1 MRDIFPGTAA
11 RLEQWRA
18 MPDVLGVVHV
28 GSASRGHDDALS
40 DDDLEVYL
48 SEEAWQARTPG
59 ECIELLIEGEGDAA
73 RLIYDT
79 QYTAISD
86 LERKLTSPHDL
97 DHWPYER
104 ARVLFDRTGR
114 VTELVAELGRMGADF
129 RSQRLHHATIDTSI
143 AASRAAKTHKRNFE
157 AAEHLLVA
165 RGAKALS
172 RLLFALEWRWV
183 PLDHWLEPEVRT
195 LQDPTQAGASLLD
208 ALRTGRYEAL
218 REGLKRLE
226 DRLVAEG
233 IPPLSQMH
241 DLFLELIHPSRAAER
256 AIHGLY

>member
-1 MRDIFPGTAA
+1 
-11 RLEQWRA
+11 

-28 GSASRGHDDALS
+28 GSASRGHDDELS

-59 ECIELLIEGEGDAA
+59 ECIELLIEGEADAA

-114 VTELVAELGRMGADF
+114 VSEVVAALGRVDADF
-129 RSQRLHHATIDTSI
+129 RSKRLHHATIDTSI
-143 AASRAAKTHKRNFE
+143 AINRAAKTRKRHFE

-172 RLLFALEWRWV
+172 RLLFALECRWV
-183 PLDHWLEPEVRT
+183 PLDHWLEPEVYT
-195 LQDPTQAGASLLD
+195 LQDPTGAGESLLA
-208 ALRTGRYEAL
+208 ALRTGSYEAL
-218 REGLKRLE
+218 GEGLKRLE
-226 DRLVAEG
+226 ERLLAEG
-233 IPPLSQMH
+233 VPPRSEWQT
-241 DLFLELIHPSRAAER
+241 LFLELIHPSRAAER